1 MKKIFLLSM
10 MSLLTIVFTGCDS
23 KEKELE
29 RLKREKQLEIERSAR
44 ETDRFLKDA
53 EEASKNSERAI
64 QENFK
69 KMEEAERRRKI
80 NEFMSKC
87 RNCNGTGVLPRAK
100 YSGGTIRPGDQ
111 LFKVQWNRKKIVIS
125 IHSP

>member
-44 ETDRFLKDA
+44 ETDRFLKDV

-69 KMEEAERRRKI
+69 KMEEAERRCKI

-100 YSGGTIRPGDQ
+100 YSGGRLGPETSCSKCNGTGKR
-111 LFKVQWNRKKIVIS
+111 
-125 IHSP
+125 

>member
-1 MKKIFLLSM
+1 MKRILLLSM

-23 KEKELE
+23 KGKELE

-69 KMEEAERRRKI
+69 KMEEAERSRRI
-80 NEFMSKC
+80 QEALSRC
-87 RNCNGTGVLPRAK
+87 PSCNGTGVGIR
-100 YSGGTIRPGDQ
+100 SVGRGGKLGPESKCGRCNGTGKR
-111 LFKVQWNRKKIVIS
+111 
-125 IHSP
+125 

>member
-44 ETDRFLKDA
+44 ETDRFLKDV

-100 YSGGTIRPGDQ
+100 YGGGRLGPETSCSKCNGTGKR
-111 LFKVQWNRKKIVIS
+111 
-125 IHSP
+125 